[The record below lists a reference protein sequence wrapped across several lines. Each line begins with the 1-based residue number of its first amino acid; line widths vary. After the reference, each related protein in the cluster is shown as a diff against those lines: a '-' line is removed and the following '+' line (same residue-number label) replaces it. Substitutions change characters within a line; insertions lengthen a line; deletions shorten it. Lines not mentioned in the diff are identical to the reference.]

1 MEYNAISNLE
11 QELLRVLKEEYSF
24 YQSLYILIDK
34 QRDLLKFEKE
44 DKLLEVYTEI
54 ERCHKR
60 ILESEQK
67 VTALRRDNPK
77 LFNLAA
83 SAPEVKKVAQ
93 CIMTLIRKN
102 LELVKENEEYATS
115 RHDRLKEALKE
126 LQHSNKIVRYI
137 RDLEVAPQ
145 FVDKKN

>member
-44 DKLLEVYTEI
+44 DKLLEIYTEV
-54 ERCHKR
+54 ERCHRR
-60 ILESEQK
+60 IQESEQK
-67 VTALRRDNPK
+67 VSALRRDNPK
-77 LFNLAA
+77 LFPLAA

-93 CIMTLIRKN
+93 CIITLIRKN
-102 LELVKENEEYATS
+102 MELVKENEEYATS
-115 RHDRLKEALKE
+115 RCERLQEALKE
-126 LQHSNKIVRYI
+126 LQHSSKIMQYI
-137 RDLEVAPQ
+137 PDLDVAPQ

>member
-44 DKLLEVYTEI
+44 EKLLEVYTEI

-93 CIMTLIRKN
+93 CIMTLVRKN
-102 LELVKENEEYATS
+102 MELVKENEEYATS
-115 RHDRLKEALKE
+115 RYDRLQEALKE
-126 LQHSNKIVRYI
+126 LQRSTKIVRYI
-137 RDLEVAPQ
+137 HDLEVSPQ

>member
-67 VTALRRDNPK
+67 VSALRRDNPK

-93 CIMTLIRKN
+93 CILTLIRKN
-102 LELVKENEEYATS
+102 MDLVKENEEYASS
-115 RHDRLKEALKE
+115 RYDRLQEALKE
-126 LQHSNKIVRYI
+126 LQHSTKIVRYI

>member
-1 MEYNAISNLE
+1 MEYNAINNLE

-54 ERCHKR
+54 ERCHRR
-60 ILESEQK
+60 IQESEQK
-67 VTALRRDNPK
+67 VTALRGDNPK

-93 CIMTLIRKN
+93 CIITLIRKN
-102 LELVKENEEYATS
+102 LELVKENEEYATN
-115 RHDRLKEALKE
+115 RHDRVKEALKE
-126 LQHSNKIVRYI
+126 LQHSAKIVRYI

-145 FVDKKN
+145 FVDKKH

>member
-1 MEYNAISNLE
+1 MEYNAINNLE

-54 ERCHKR
+54 ERCHRR
-60 ILESEQK
+60 IQESEQK
-67 VTALRRDNPK
+67 VTALRGDNPK

-93 CIMTLIRKN
+93 CIITLIRKN
-102 LELVKENEEYATS
+102 LELVKENEEYATN
-115 RHDRLKEALKE
+115 RHDRVREALKE
-126 LQHSNKIVRYI
+126 LQHSAKIVRYI

-145 FVDKKN
+145 FVDKKH

>member
-1 MEYNAISNLE
+1 MEYNAINNLE

-54 ERCHKR
+54 ERCHRR
-60 ILESEQK
+60 IQESEQK
-67 VTALRRDNPK
+67 VTALRGDNPK

-93 CIMTLIRKN
+93 CIITLIRKN
-102 LELVKENEEYATS
+102 LELVKENEEYAAN
-115 RHDRLKEALKE
+115 RHDRVKEALKE
-126 LQHSNKIVRYI
+126 LQHSAKIVRYI

-145 FVDKKN
+145 FVDKKH